1 MWFFFYLCSFL
12 PALFNKQHKMNKL
25 VETFCSRDWSF
36 IIFHFGKKKFSSFY
50 VGCTRPNA
58 YSTKIDINYFFQNCL
73 LSYIRKCIYTDC
85 FKLEVPSELDHGYAN
100 VLHISTELVSMS
112 LICMSQ
118 IIKRMLHILHEY
130 ICHDEIKWMVSFFT
144 AIQQKSFLFYSYDVD
159 SISVYISMFKTLF
172 FLIFMLLFFYFWWYT
187 FFLINQV

>member
-1 MWFFFYLCSFL
+1 MCEFVRQPFKCDFFFTYVAFYLL
-12 PALFNKQHKMNKL
+12 YLINNTKWINWLKL
-25 VETFCSRDWSF
+25 SVDWSF

-144 AIQQKSFLFYSYDVD
+144 AIQQKSFLV
-159 SISVYISMFKTLF
+159 
-172 FLIFMLLFFYFWWYT
+172 
-187 FFLINQV
+187 

>member
-1 MWFFFYLCSFL
+1 MCEFVRQPFKCDFFFFTYVAFYLL
-12 PALFNKQHKMNKL
+12 YLINNTKWINWLKL
-25 VETFCSRDWSF
+25 SVVETDHLSSS
-36 IIFHFGKKKFSSFY
+36 ISEKKFSSFY

-100 VLHISTELVSMS
+100 VLHISTELVSIS

-144 AIQQKSFLFYSYDVD
+144 AIQQKSFLV
-159 SISVYISMFKTLF
+159 
-172 FLIFMLLFFYFWWYT
+172 
-187 FFLINQV
+187 